1 MADSTTREAREKLVL
16 TINLVAS
23 VGSRKSPRHTAK
35 EMKIIVRYFLLDRV
49 PLRLDPAGFLF
60 TLSCFAFLLSSSTL
74 RRKFDQ
80 SSGIIAGLDA
90 RASACGFIA
99 RTFHA
104 VRILLENSTN
114 DEKQV

>member
-16 TINLVAS
+16 TINLVAG
-23 VGSRKSPRHTAK
+23 VGSRKSLRHTAK

-60 TLSCFAFLLSSSTL
+60 TLSCFALLLSSSTL

-90 RASACGFIA
+90 RA
-99 RTFHA
+99 R
-104 VRILLENSTN
+104 VRFYRANVSRGKNPTR
-114 DEKQV
+114 KFY

>member
-16 TINLVAS
+16 TINLVAG
-23 VGSRKSPRHTAK
+23 VGSRKSLRHTAK

-49 PLRLDPAGFLF
+49 PLRLVPAGFLF
-60 TLSCFAFLLSSSTL
+60 TLSCFALLLSSTL

>member
-1 MADSTTREAREKLVL
+1 ML
-16 TINLVAS
+16 TINLVAG
-23 VGSRKSPRHTAK
+23 VGSRKSLRHTAK

-60 TLSCFAFLLSSSTL
+60 TLSCFALLLSSTL